1 MEYLIAA
8 LLVIIIVAVGFVVIE
23 TQRQNARLRS
33 DIGTRLDTANVT
45 IMNVQER
52 LGELSESG
60 RRIREIGEDIAS
72 LQDILKPPKARGVLG
87 EVMLQGLLQQMLPA
101 NFTTQHTFASG
112 ERVDAVIKLGD
123 RLVPVDAKFPLESFQ
138 RMVDAENDVERAK
151 HKKQF
156 ARDLARHA
164 DDIAAK
170 YILPDEGTYDF
181 ALMYLPS
188 EGIYYE
194 VIATDFDG
202 INPADYA
209 VSKKVI
215 PVSPRTMFAYLQT
228 IMLGL
233 RGMSVEEKAAEI
245 VELISR
251 LRGDMAR
258 FTSDF
263 ETVGTHLTNAHNKYD
278 DAAKRLAK
286 LSGKLDVI
294 ETFEKD

>member
-23 TQRQNARLRS
+23 TQRQNVRLRS

-87 EVMLQGLLQQMLPA
+87 EVMLQELLQQMLPA

-112 ERVDAVIKLGD
+112 ERIDAVIKLGD

-138 RMVDAENDVERAK
+138 RMVDAENDDERAK

-202 INPADYA
+202 VNPADYA

>member
-1 MEYLIAA
+1 MEYLIAV
-8 LLVIIIVAVGFVVIE
+8 LLVILILVVGLVVVE

-33 DIGTRLDTANVT
+33 DIDSRLDSANST

-60 RRIREIGEDIAS
+60 RRMREIGENIAS
-72 LQDILKPPKARGVLG
+72 LQDILKPPKARGVMG
-87 EVMLQGLLQQMLPA
+87 EVMLRELLQQMLPS
-101 NFTTQHTFASG
+101 NFAVQHTFSSG

-123 RLVPVDAKFPLESFQ
+123 RLVPVDAKFPLDSFQ
-138 RMVDAENDVERAK
+138 RMIDAGNDDERAK

-156 ARDLARHA
+156 ARDLSRHA
-164 DDIAAK
+164 DDIATK
-170 YILPDEGTYDF
+170 YILPDEATYDF

-188 EGIYYE
+188 ERIYYE
-194 VIATDFDG
+194 VIATDYEG
-202 INPADYA
+202 VNPADYA
-209 VSKKVI
+209 VARKVI

-245 VELISR
+245 IELISR
-251 LRGDMAR
+251 LRGDMDR
-258 FTSDF
+258 FTGDF

-278 DAAKRLAK
+278 EAAKRLSK
-286 LSGKLDVI
+286 LSGKLDVV
-294 ETFEKD
+294 ETLKKD